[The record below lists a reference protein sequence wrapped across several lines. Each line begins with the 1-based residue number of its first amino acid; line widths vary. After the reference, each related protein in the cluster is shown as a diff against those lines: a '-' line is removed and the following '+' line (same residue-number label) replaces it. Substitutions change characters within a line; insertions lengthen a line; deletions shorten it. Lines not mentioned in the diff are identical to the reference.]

1 MHLPVHHM
9 EASNR
14 SFGNNVPEEL
24 NRKMVNHVTTFK
36 LPYNDYSMRD
46 LLAECIHPR
55 FIQKTGSPI
64 PEICEHYKDK
74 IAA

>member
-1 MHLPVHHM
+1 
-9 EASNR
+9 
-14 SFGNNVPEEL
+14 
-24 NRKMVNHVTTFK
+24 MVNHVTTFK
-36 LPYNDYSMRD
+36 LACNDYSMRN

>member
-1 MHLPVHHM
+1 M

-36 LPYNDYSMRD
+36 LPYNDYSMRN

-64 PEICEHYKDK
+64 PEIANTTRTRLPHELQLK
-74 IAA
+74 I